1 MIGDNLATVYA
12 SSDIFTFPSKSET
25 FGQVV
30 LEAQASGIP
39 VIAFHAEGVCDIIQE
54 GRTGWLVPVAKTG
67 EAGERIPR
75 TNIPNSGT
83 EFEEEVTNFERTIYA
98 AVEMDGRRGSAGVE
112 AIRWAR
118 TWRWSEATEKAVDTY
133 REVIC

>member
-1 MIGDNLATVYA
+1 LATVYA

-30 LEAQASGIP
+30 LEAQASGLP
-39 VIAFHAEGVCDIIQE
+39 VIAFRAEGVCDIIQDD
-54 GRTGWLVPVAKTG
+54 RTGWLVPTAPLNTTNT
-67 EAGERIPR
+67 R
-75 TNIPNSGT
+75 TTDSGRMVDVGT
-83 EFEEEVTNFERTIYA
+83 DRPDEEVENFERALRA
-98 AVEMDGRRGSAGVE
+98 ALEMEERRVCAGVE
-112 AIRWAR
+112 AVRWAR